1 MCKNNNIRVGI
12 DSLDFT
18 KQRGRMLVNLTD
30 GRNIS
35 VPMSLFPDIKKLPIE
50 KRNDWMILDDQFF
63 TFGSLSKIFSIEDIM
78 RI

>member
-35 VPMSLFPDIKKLPIE
+35 VPMSLFPDIKKLPVE